1 MIGVNN
7 PVKQIFDTIVLLIVG
22 YSCIMSLY
30 NSAFEP
36 IAGLGPGKSKVLYW
50 WDMIVE
56 LIFYTDLMLSF
67 F

>member
-1 MIGVNN
+1 
-7 PVKQIFDTIVLLIVG
+7 
-22 YSCIMSLY
+22 MSLY

-36 IAGLGPGKSKVLYW
+36 IAGLGPGKSKILYW

-67 F
+67 FQAFKCPERNEVVNEFYIIA